1 MLFPEVLVL
10 NFINSSWT
18 FACSY
23 LF

>member
-1 MLFPEVLVL
+1 VL